1 MHTSNGVRSGIAGW
15 LTALQDQQH
24 TMEFTANRCRRDFC
38 TGQPMQII
46 PPTISGTL
54 LISTTD
60 SSGVLWG
67 AGDAN
72 PYERF
77 QLGTPDD
84 MIGHTMLVYQGTYAL
99 PLAAAASHAS
109 QISTLVRGGKAD
121 GAVKEAQTAVNLA
134 PDSAE
139 MQARLGGA
147 LLSTHRP
154 AEAEQA
160 FDEAMRKAQA
170 HKPNDQTQEITRLIA
185 GLRHPSF

>member
-1 MHTSNGVRSGIAGW
+1 MAYSSPGSAAAYYGIHCKPLPTGFFHW
-15 LTALQDQQH
+15 I
-24 TMEFTANRCRRDFC
+24 
-38 TGQPMQII
+38 GQPMQII

-84 MIGHTMLVYQGTYAL
+84 IIGRTMLVYQGTYTL

-109 QISTLVRGGKAD
+109 QISTMVRGGKAEE
-121 GAVKEAQTAVNLA
+121 AVTKAQTAVNLA

-139 MQARLGGA
+139 MQARLGDA
-147 LLSTHRP
+147 LLSAHRP
-154 AEAEQA
+154 SEAEEA
-160 FDEAMRKAQA
+160 FREAMRKAQA
-170 HKPNDQTQEITRLIA
+170 HKPNDQTQEIATPIA
-185 GLRHPSF
+185 QLRHPTF